1 MEIAQ
6 VLSPLT
12 FAEFTKRHWGR
23 EFVVQSGPE
32 ARFRELFA
40 WSELGQALASMEPL
54 HAAPS
59 SMEWREPRLRVIRQ
73 GRPVSIRPPF
83 DFERL
88 LRDQQCVLVVSDA
101 DEYFPALGR
110 LAAEFEYAFRE
121 RTSVNLHAG
130 YAGARGLPL
139 HWDDHDV
146 FVLQADG
153 QQHWRVYGPTTEAP
167 LDHGEDD
174 TAPEDPLWEGTLT
187 AGSLLYLPRG
197 RWHHAESVEDAPS
210 LHLTVSVSRATG
222 VDLVAWLAG
231 EVRKSAAFRGDV
243 ARLDD
248 AAAQRAHARRLGEEL
263 RGLLDEQLV
272 ERFLA
277 ADDAAAPARRLGGLT
292 GGRPGRL
299 RFLPPRPVE
308 LRVEE
313 AFGRF
318 VEFEALGRSWHV
330 PRWTEAVLRLL
341 AERREI
347 PRGEVRERV
356 PEADPA
362 IDYLIGVGLV
372 EERSG

>member
-12 FAEFTKRHWGR
+12 FAEFARRHWGR

-32 ARFRELFA
+32 ARFRELLA
-40 WSELGQALASMEPL
+40 WSELGRVLASQD
-54 HAAPS
+54 
-59 SMEWREPRLRVIRQ
+59 WREPRLRVIRQ

-83 DFERL
+83 DFEGL
-88 LRDQQCVLVVSDA
+88 LRDECVLVLSGA
-101 DEYFPALGR
+101 DECFPALGR

-121 RTSVNLHAG
+121 RTSVNLYAG

-153 QQHWRVYGPTTEAP
+153 QKRWRVFAPTADAP
-167 LDHGEDD
+167 LERDEEDM
-174 TAPEDPLWEGTLT
+174 APDDPLWEGTLS
-187 AGSLLYLPRG
+187 AGSWLYLPRG
-197 RWHHAESVEDAPS
+197 YWHQAEGVEDAPS
-210 LHLTVSVSRATG
+210 LHLTVGVDRATG
-222 VDLVAWLAG
+222 VDLVAWLAR
-231 EVRKSAAFRGDV
+231 EVRRSAAFRGDLP
-243 ARLDD
+243 RLDD
-248 AAAQRAHARRLGEEL
+248 AAAQRAQARRLTEEL

-292 GGRPGRL
+292 GSAPGRL
-299 RFLPPRPVE
+299 RFLVPRPVE

-330 PRWTEAVLRLL
+330 PRWTEAVLRVL

-347 PRGEVRERV
+347 PRWDVRELV
-356 PEADPA
+356 PQADAA
-362 IDYLIGVGLV
+362 IDYLIGVGLL
-372 EERSG
+372 EETSGE

>member
-1 MEIAQ
+1 MEIRQ

-12 FAEFTKRHWGR
+12 FGEFTSRYWGR
-23 EFVVQSGPE
+23 GFVVQSGPE
-32 ARFRELFA
+32 ARFRELLE
-40 WSELGQALASMEPL
+40 WSELGRVLASQ
-54 HAAPS
+54 
-59 SMEWREPRLRVIRQ
+59 EWREPRLRVIRQ

-88 LRDQQCVLVVSDA
+88 LRDEECVLALTGA
-101 DEYFPALGR
+101 DECFPALGP
-110 LAAEFEYAFRE
+110 LAAEFEYAFCE
-121 RTSVNLHAG
+121 WTGINIYAG
-130 YAGARGLPL
+130 YAGACGFAL

-153 QQHWRVYGPTTEAP
+153 QKYWRVYGPTTEAP
-167 LDHGEDD
+167 LEHGEDD
-174 TAPEDPLWEGTLT
+174 PPPDEPLWEGTLT

-197 RWHHAESVEDAPS
+197 YWHQAEGVEGAPS
-210 LHLTVSVSRATG
+210 LHLTVGVDRATG
-222 VDLVAWLAG
+222 VDLVQWLAR

-243 ARLDD
+243 ARLDGVPV
-248 AAAQRAHARRLGEEL
+248 QRAQARRLTEEL
-263 RGLLDEQLV
+263 RALLDEQLV

-277 ADDAAAPARRLGGLT
+277 ADDAAAPARRMGGLT
-292 GGRPGRL
+292 GGRPGLL

-313 AFGRF
+313 GFGRF

-330 PRWTEAVLRLL
+330 PRWTAAVLRLL

-356 PEADPA
+356 PEADAA

-372 EERSG
+372 EETDAAF